1 MSRLEANRVDVCV
14 LVVFMKAETCVCV
27 CVCVCYSCRT
37 VKKFSYNRRL
47 LFN

>member
-27 CVCVCYSCRT
+27 CVLQLQDSEEV
-37 VKKFSYNRRL
+37 
-47 LFN
+47 